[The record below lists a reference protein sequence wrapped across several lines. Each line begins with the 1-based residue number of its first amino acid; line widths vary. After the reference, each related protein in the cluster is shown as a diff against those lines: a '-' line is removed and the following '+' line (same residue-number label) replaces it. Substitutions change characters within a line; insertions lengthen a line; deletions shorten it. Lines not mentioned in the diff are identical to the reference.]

1 MKSKGDLYINDND
14 RIVVQ
19 NTRYIVGKGV
29 FMEIQSGIK
38 LENQWNQ
45 NFRYYSGCAMND
57 FFPNKSVNF
66 SH

>member
-29 FMEIQSGIK
+29 FIQIQSSGIK

-45 NFRYYSGCAMND
+45 NFWYYSGCAMND
-57 FFPNKSVNF
+57 FFPNKC
-66 SH
+66 

>member
-29 FMEIQSGIK
+29 LFM
-38 LENQWNQ
+38 
-45 NFRYYSGCAMND
+45 
-57 FFPNKSVNF
+57 
-66 SH
+66 